1 MQISK
6 KSQYGLRALVYLA
19 KKANSDTVCSIKEIS
34 KAEDIP
40 FDFLEKI
47 LSELEKENLVKA
59 KKGPKGGYYLNK
71 KPKQITVGRI
81 VNILEKTT
89 EPVKCSGCARA
100 SECSTKSTWQEV
112 KGSLDKTLNSISLE
126 DIIKK

>member
-19 KKANSDTVCSIKEIS
+19 KEASSDTVCSIKEIS

-47 LSELEKENLVKA
+47 LSELEKEDLVKA
-59 KKGPKGGYYLNK
+59 KKGAQGGYFLNK
-71 KPKQITVGRI
+71 KPKQITVDF
-81 VNILEKTT
+81 L
-89 EPVKCSGCARA
+89 
-100 SECSTKSTWQEV
+100 
-112 KGSLDKTLNSISLE
+112 
-126 DIIKK
+126 